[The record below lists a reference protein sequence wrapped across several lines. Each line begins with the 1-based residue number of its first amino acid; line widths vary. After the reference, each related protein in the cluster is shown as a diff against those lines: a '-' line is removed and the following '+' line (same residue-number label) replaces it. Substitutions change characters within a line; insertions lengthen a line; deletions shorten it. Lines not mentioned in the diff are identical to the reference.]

1 MTFVRCHLMLCY
13 FSKGLNLCVSV
24 LYINEVQVCFGW
36 QYYPWQSL
44 ANVTVFSRTWKSS
57 VEDRSVHTIVWII
70 ASNIL
75 KRHQIADVVQHT
87 GTQEKPRP
95 PNTLFP
101 DPLSN
106 AAPPAGALSCGWLNP
121 YVPVTNLD
129 HIHPQYIYTYMIQL
143 YLYTYICINLQC
155 H

>member
-87 GTQEKPRP
+87 GTQGK
-95 PNTLFP
+95 
-101 DPLSN
+101 
-106 AAPPAGALSCGWLNP
+106 AAASEYSFSRSFVKRRTTSRSAQLRLTESIRS
-121 YVPVTNLD
+121 
-129 HIHPQYIYTYMIQL
+129 IHQFRSHSSTVHTYIYDTIISIYIYM
-143 YLYTYICINLQC
+143 Y
-155 H
+155 